1 LQRLLLRISNLAD
14 IIKKDKG
21 GKMRTIY
28 KMIEAYLLEYIK
40 TRPIDFILYSILISA
55 CTCLLLLIM
64 VVILIP
70 GTKAVD
76 KESVKELAEDFMTQT

>member
-1 LQRLLLRISNLAD
+1 
-14 IIKKDKG
+14 
-21 GKMRTIY
+21 MRTIY